1 MVAQWKPDPVRDRR
15 SYLLTYAD
23 PGARISVR
31 VTAHLD
37 GCPDVSATSVP
48 SGKVMR
54 VSQPRIAGALTVGS
68 RLSVSR
74 GTWTSKVSFA
84 YQWLRGGVPLK
95 GATRTSY
102 TLARADAGA
111 ELIVRITARRS
122 GYARIILSSGHTLR
136 VVSTGTPR
144 IAGPAVAGATLTAN
158 PGTWSP
164 GMVPSFQ
171 WLRKGREIPG
181 ATSRAYV
188 PGTADEGAQLTVRVT
203 EEQSGWATVV
213 RTSGKTA
220 RVMRPGTPKIAGTL
234 AVGSTVKAVAGS
246 WTARTGF
253 SYRWLR
259 NGVPIAGA
267 TGSRYAV
274 RSGDAGAQLSV
285 KVTGRRTGYG
295 TATVMSVAVSVP
307 AP

>member
-111 ELIVRITARRS
+111 ELTVRITAR
-122 GYARIILSSGHTLR
+122 
-136 VVSTGTPR
+136 
-144 IAGPAVAGATLTAN
+144 
-158 PGTWSP
+158 
-164 GMVPSFQ
+164 
-171 WLRKGREIPG
+171 
-181 ATSRAYV
+181 
-188 PGTADEGAQLTVRVT
+188 
-203 EEQSGWATVV
+203 
-213 RTSGKTA
+213 
-220 RVMRPGTPKIAGTL
+220 
-234 AVGSTVKAVAGS
+234 
-246 WTARTGF
+246 
-253 SYRWLR
+253 
-259 NGVPIAGA
+259 
-267 TGSRYAV
+267 
-274 RSGDAGAQLSV
+274 
-285 KVTGRRTGYG
+285 
-295 TATVMSVAVSVP
+295 
-307 AP
+307 